1 MSLFN
6 TNAAPGEL
14 GTTALALGR
23 ALAGPLKAALAE
35 SPGLLSDPDALAR
48 RLAPV
53 LSRELAATFS
63 AAPRAAAEETDS
75 DIALDGSAKARVLAA
90 IARHPA
96 GRSPGLTPDAVAA
109 LTGLSPGLLGDTVSA
124 LVQAGDLVRDA
135 WLIRL
140 PETGDLLPQAR
151 IPSTAVADEVEVE
164 RLGGERRA
172 IGDRRRL
179 GERRLYE
186 RRGP

>member
-6 TNAAPGEL
+6 TSAAPGEP
-14 GTTALALGR
+14 GTAALALAR

-35 SPGLLSDPDALAR
+35 SPDLLSDPEALAR

-53 LSRELAATFS
+53 LSRELASTFA
-63 AAPRAAAEETDS
+63 AAPRARDQETEGDVAS
-75 DIALDGSAKARVLAA
+75 DGSAKAQVLAT

-96 GRSPGLTPDAVAA
+96 SRSPGLTPDAVAA
-109 LTGLSPGLLGDTVSA
+109 LTGLPPGLLGDTVSA

-140 PETGDLLPQAR
+140 PHTGDLLPHAR
-151 IPSTAVADEVEVE
+151 IPSTAVAEEVEGE